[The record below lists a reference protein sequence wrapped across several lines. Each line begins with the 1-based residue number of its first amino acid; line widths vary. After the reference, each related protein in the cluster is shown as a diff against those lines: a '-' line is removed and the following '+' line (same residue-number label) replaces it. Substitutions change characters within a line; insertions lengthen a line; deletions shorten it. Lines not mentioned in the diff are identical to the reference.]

1 MTTPVRYIAHLATD
15 RVSHV
20 VAGFVTIDD
29 QGRPVHREALGHTE
43 LQAHGWNHT
52 LEDAAAAA
60 ALSRAA
66 EDALA
71 RLGFERADDDVQ
83 WHAEAQPNGR
93 WGTTAGAELRPAAA

>member
-20 VAGFVTIDD
+20 VAGFVTIDG
-29 QGRPVHREALGHTE
+29 QGRPVHREALAPTE
-43 LQAHGWNHT
+43 LKAHGWHHT
-52 LEDAAAAA
+52 VADADAAR

-71 RLGFERADDDVQ
+71 RLGFERADEDVQ